1 MPRKGAKVTPR
12 AKASTD
18 AAIARWKAENIENL
32 SLGLRKGKR
41 DAYKRLAELR
51 GTSVSAMI
59 QSYMDEECRKAGIDL
74 PERSEKNENG

>member
-41 DAYKRLAELR
+41 DAYKRLAEKL
-51 GTSVSAMI
+51 GTSVSALI
-59 QSYMDEECRKAGIDL
+59 QNYMDGLCQENGIDL
-74 PERSEKNENG
+74 P